1 MNKKKDKEADR
12 KMNKKLF
19 KSIREYRK
27 QSLLAPFLVILE
39 VLMEVLIPL
48 EMAKIID
55 VGITNGD
62 LSYIVQRGVVLVV
75 MAMLAL
81 FFGVQAGNMAAVA
94 AAGYAKNLRHDIFY
108 KVQDFSFKNIDHF
121 STSGLVT
128 RMTTDIT
135 NVQMAYMMSIRLL
148 ARAPIM
154 ILLSWI
160 MTLLI
165 NVKIALLFLIVI
177 PLLGGTLMFIA
188 KKAHPHFIKVFDEY
202 DELNNSVQENVNASR
217 VVKAFVREDYEVNK
231 FHGVSNYV
239 YTLFTKAEKI
249 VAWNS
254 PVLQFMMYAEVLLIA
269 LIGGRGIVFGTMETG
284 ELTSVIVY
292 ALQILMSLNMV
303 TFVFVMIM
311 IAEASTDRITEVLDE
326 LPEMQDKTDAV
337 EEVKN
342 GEIVFDHVNFSYA
355 GEGGNLS
362 LKDINLHIKSGQTV
376 GIIGGTGS
384 AKSTLVQMI
393 PRLYDVTSGAVKVAG
408 VDVRDYKLETLR
420 DQVSMV
426 LQKNVL
432 FSGTIYDNIRWGDE
446 NASNEEVKRV
456 CRLAQADGFVSE
468 FPNGYETM
476 IVQGGNN
483 VSGGQKQR
491 LCIARALLKK
501 PKILILDDST
511 SAVDT
516 KTDALIRKAFREEIP
531 DTTKIIIAQRVS
543 SIEDADQIIVLDGG
557 KITGVGTSEELLK
570 TNEIYREVYESQ
582 VKGGEEDE

>member
-1 MNKKKDKEADR
+1 MNKT
-12 KMNKKLF
+12 LF
-19 KSIREYRK
+19 KSIREYKK
-27 QSLLAPFLVILE
+27 QSILAPLFVILE

-55 VGITNGD
+55 IGIANGD
-62 LSYIVQRGVVLVV
+62 MSYIVQRGIVLVI

-154 ILLSWI
+154 VILSWI

-165 NVKIALLFLIVI
+165 NVKIALFFLIVI
-177 PLLGGTLMFIA
+177 PLLGGTLLFIA
-188 KKAHPHFIKVFDEY
+188 KKAHPNFIKVFDEY
-202 DELNNSVQENVNASR
+202 DVLNNSVQENVNASR
-217 VVKAFVREDYEVNK
+217 VVKAFVREDYEINK
-231 FHGVSNYV
+231 FHGISGYV
-239 YTLFTKAEKI
+239 YKLFTKAEKI
-249 VAWNS
+249 VAWNA
-254 PVLQFMMYAEVLLIA
+254 PVMQFFMYAVVLLIA
-269 LIGGRGIVFGTMETG
+269 AIGGRSIVLGTMETG

-311 IAEASTDRITEVLDE
+311 IAEASTDRITEVLTE
-326 LPEMQDKTDAV
+326 VPEMQDKADS
-337 EEVKN
+337 VKKVAN
-342 GEIVFDHVNFSYA
+342 GEIVFDHVDFSY
-355 GEGGNLS
+355 GGQGGNLS
-362 LKDINLHIKSGQTV
+362 LKDVNLHIKSGQTV

-393 PRLYDVTSGAVKVAG
+393 PRLYDVTGGSVKVGG
-408 VDVRDYKLETLR
+408 VDVRDYNLEVLR

-432 FSGTIYDNIRWGDE
+432 FSGTIYENIRWGDE
-446 NASNEEVKRV
+446 TASDEEVKRV
-456 CRLAQADGFVSE
+456 CCLAQADGFVQD
-468 FPNGYETM
+468 FPEGYDTK

-531 DTTKIIIAQRVS
+531 DTTKIIIAQRIS
-543 SIEDADQIIVLDGG
+543 SIEDADLIIVLDGG
-557 KITGVGTSEELLK
+557 KISGVGTSEELLR
-570 TNEIYREVYESQ
+570 TNDIYREVYESQ
-582 VKGGEEDE
+582 VKGGESDE